1 MMKEAELIGIS
12 QNIIKI
18 KKLVKQVAETGL
30 NTVVYGETGVGK
42 ELVVKSLYTKSNR
55 FGKPFIK
62 VNCAALPNTLLESEM
77 FGYERGAF
85 TGAYRRMRG
94 KFDQADGGVL
104 FLDEIGDMSLPLQSK
119 LLHAIQDGQF
129 TPLGSEQ
136 LVKSNVWLIAATNHN
151 LNQDVESGKFRSD
164 LYFRISEIKIWI
176 EPLRNRPE
184 DIPYLIDYYSERYA
198 MQFSKKPLQTLSK
211 RTIDRLCEYPWP
223 GNVRELQN
231 VLRRIVVL
239 DENEDHIDKMLS
251 TAPVKPVETIDN
263 LRAGNPINV
272 RRFLGQNGRELDLH
286 SLSLKEIQKKAS
298 DWVEN
303 EIISYVLEKT
313 GWNRTRASKIL
324 DISYKT
330 LLTKIQELEITP
342 RFLI

>member
-1 MMKEAELIGIS
+1 MQEAELIGIS
-12 QNIIKI
+12 QNIIKT

-42 ELVVKSLYTKSNR
+42 ELVVKSLYKKSNR
-55 FGKPFIK
+55 CGKPFIK

-85 TGAYRRMRG
+85 TGAYRKMRG

-136 LVKSNVWLIAATNHN
+136 LIKSNVWIIAATNHK
-151 LNQDVESGKFRSD
+151 LNQDVEEGKFRSD

-184 DIPYLIDYYSERYA
+184 DIPHLINYYSERYA
-198 MQFSKKPLQTLSK
+198 LQFSKKMPKTLSQ

-239 DENEDHIDKMLS
+239 NESEEHIDKMLS
-251 TAPVKPVETIDN
+251 TAPVKPVDTADHF
-263 LRAGNPINV
+263 RAGNSFNL
-272 RRFLGQNGRELDLH
+272 RSFLGQNREELDLY

-298 DWVEN
+298 ERVEN

-342 RFLI
+342 RFHI